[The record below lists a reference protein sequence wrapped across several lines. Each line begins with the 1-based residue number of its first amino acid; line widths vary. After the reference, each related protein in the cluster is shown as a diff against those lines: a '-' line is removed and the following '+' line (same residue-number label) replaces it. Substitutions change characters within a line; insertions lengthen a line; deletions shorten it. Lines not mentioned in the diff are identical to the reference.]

1 MKYNYWLTILLFLL
15 VVLII
20 IINSFTKRIKGIQR
34 IEGFDITNKWP
45 NDLRQRFI
53 QYQTTMNQNV
63 NQYNLEVLQQQA
75 GSEEVEQLLKTGFW
89 PWSDKLKY
97 AYLDK
102 IWSKSIIKI
111 EPQYALNYAMK
122 IYNERAALELL
133 SWNTKE
139 GHFLLYGGDL
149 GISDEADFNL
159 NASLKNNV
167 VHNTIKCST
176 DINGIS
182 SLQKKTYTG
191 MNLWNGYMNST
202 TEKIK
207 NENIPTEM
215 PGFSFIKGHC
225 NPCVALNDV
234 ADFSCPFALNVK
246 GDTTTS
252 SAWSTLW
259 GL

>member
-15 VVLII
+15 VVSII
-20 IINSFTKRIKGIQR
+20 IINSFIKR
-34 IEGFDITNKWP
+34 IEGFNITNKWQ
-45 NDLRQRFI
+45 NDLIQRFI
-53 QYQTTMNQNV
+53 QYQTTTSPNV
-63 NQYNLEVLQQQA
+63 QYNLEVLQQQV

-89 PWSDKLKY
+89 TWSDKLKY
-97 AYLDK
+97 AYLNK
-102 IWSKSIIKI
+102 IWSSPIIKI

-122 IYNERAALELL
+122 MYNERAALELL

-149 GISDEADFNL
+149 GISDEAD
-159 NASLKNNV
+159 SLKN
-167 VHNTIKCST
+167 NTIKCST

-215 PGFSFIKGHC
+215 PGFSFIKGPC